1 MCGIAAYI
9 GKDDAFDFISKAL
22 VKMEY
27 RGYDSYGLRI
37 GHITKL
43 KHLGNFVEYKFLGAP
58 SDSMPEFIEGNAG
71 IGHTRWATHGE
82 VSLDNCHPIEYMG
95 CYVVHNG
102 IVENEQSHR
111 DRQRGHYATDTDTE
125 IIACEIFRN
134 LDLSIDKLDGVG
146 SFVAMINGVRGLL
159 VCRGSNPLYYQ
170 DGKIASDLRAFEG
183 EVYVIPE
190 NTKIQIDED
199 FKAPED
205 WKTVEADKEAEEH
218 IECHMKHE
226 IESQSEI
233 IKNLELTN
241 IKLPQTRVK
250 LVACGSSYYAA
261 IMAAHFMNK
270 QGNKDATAVYA
281 TEFMFTG
288 HEDAVVFISQSGET
302 KDVID
307 ALKLLNSSSKSW
319 QSSLHSDGPK
329 HTPIFILQNKKESTL
344 SQVCPSARVI
354 NISSGLEVGVAA
366 TKTFSTTVCQLLK
379 MGGVKV
385 DTKEISEELQAGN
398 QVPVTSYLQLAHF
411 LSSYKHIL
419 VLGSD
424 NFYPLALEA
433 ALKFK
438 EVAYIHA
445 EAMPADEIKH
455 GPIALIDKETISIVI
470 GDQTSGKIE
479 NNIKQIE
486 ARGGSVVRMDDSWWS
501 TLCKLQWTSYN
512 LAILRGLNPDKPRNL
527 AKTVTV

>member
-319 QSSLHSDGPK
+319 QSRLHPSGPK
-329 HTPIFILQNKKESTL
+329 RTPVFILQNKNESTL
-344 SQVCPSARVI
+344 SQVHPEAVVI
-354 NISSGLEVGVAA
+354 NMNVGLEVGVAA
-366 TKTFSTTVCQLLK
+366 TKTFTATV
-379 MGGVKV
+379 
-385 DTKEISEELQAGN
+385 
-398 QVPVTSYLQLAHF
+398 LQLASMAGIEVD
-411 LSSYKHIL
+411 LNNVSSSLKHRAKNFAEIVNSYSNAL
-419 VLGSD
+419 ILGSGE
-424 NFYPLALEA
+424 FYPIALEG
-433 ALKFK
+433 ALKLK

-455 GPIALIDKETISIVI
+455 GPIALIDKNTISIVI
-470 GDQTSGKIE
+470 GDSNYRID
-479 NNIKQIE
+479 NNVKQIE
-486 ARGGSVVRMDDSWWS
+486 SRGGKVLRLNSGLWE
-501 TLCKLQWTSYN
+501 TLIDLQS
-512 LAILRGLNPDKPRNL
+512 LSCDVALLRGLNPDKPRNL